1 MTGGMER
8 MTDAALSRK
17 LGHYQRMAAVWPRIG
32 AAVAVG
38 GVIVFFAVRDT
49 ALRAVLTAVLFCGGI
64 FCALLL
70 GGGAQKKLRALLQEQ
85 LGDFFRAELE
95 KAFGPDLRVP
105 ALGIDEPLLKT
116 LPLTESAWEESEVES
131 LRGGVYRGVRF
142 SAANVRLRHV
152 YRRGA
157 PHEGYETCSD
167 EVFRGLI
174 LRCETRAGA
183 IAPRLD
189 EWTEVLGQQIE
200 GKVCA
205 LRWEG
210 GVLTLALETDYGFA
224 AVAGSVDLRDL
235 DAARE
240 SYRTSLRELAGLLDL
255 LLENAALFA
264 AETEKGREP

>member
-17 LGHYQRMAAVWPRIG
+17 LGHYQRMAAVWRRVG
-32 AAVAVG
+32 LAAVVG
-38 GVIVFFAVRDT
+38 GVIAFFAVRDT
-49 ALRAVLTAVLFCGGI
+49 ALRAVLTAALFFGGI
-64 FCALLL
+64 CCAVFL

-95 KAFGPDLRVP
+95 KAFDPDLRPP
-105 ALGIDEPLLKT
+105 ALGIDEPFLKT
-116 LPLTESAWEESEVES
+116 LPLTESAWEESEVEN

-142 SAANVRLRHV
+142 TAANVRLYHV

-174 LRCETRAGA
+174 LRCETREGAPAPQLAGWA
-183 IAPRLD
+183 Q
-189 EWTEVLGQQIE
+189 TLGRQIE
-200 GKVCA
+200 GKVCG

-210 GVLTLALETDYGFA
+210 GVLTLALETDYAFA

-240 SYRTSLRELAGLLDL
+240 SYRASLRELAGLLDL
-255 LLENAALFA
+255 LLENTALFA
-264 AETEKGREP
+264 AGTER

>member
-1 MTGGMER
+1 MSGGMER
-8 MTDAALSRK
+8 MPDAALSRK
-17 LGHYQRMAAVWPRIG
+17 LGHYQRMAALWPRVG
-32 AAVAVG
+32 LAGAVG
-38 GVIVFFAVRDT
+38 GVIAFFAVRDT
-49 ALRAVLTAVLFCGGI
+49 ALRAVLTAVLFFGGI
-64 FCALLL
+64 CCALFL
-70 GGGAQKKLRALLQEQ
+70 GGGAQKKLRALLREQ

-95 KAFGPDLRVP
+95 KAFGPDLRPP

-116 LPLTESAWEESEVES
+116 LPLTEGAWEESEVEN

-157 PHEGYETCSD
+157 PHEGFETCSD

-174 LRCETRAGA
+174 LRCETRGGA
-183 IAPRLD
+183 PSPQLD
-189 EWTEVLGQQIE
+189 EWAQTLGRQIE
-200 GKVCA
+200 GKLCA

-255 LLENAALFA
+255 LLENTALFA
-264 AETEKGREP
+264 AGTER

>member
-8 MTDAALSRK
+8 MPDAALSRK
-17 LGHYQRMAAVWPRIG
+17 LGHYQKMAAVWRLVG
-32 AAVAVG
+32 LAGAVG
-38 GVIVFFAVRDT
+38 GVIAFFAVQGT
-49 ALRAVLTAVLFCGGI
+49 ALRAVLTAALFFGGI
-64 FCALLL
+64 CCAVFL
-70 GGGAQKKLRALLQEQ
+70 GGGAQKKLKALLREQ

-95 KAFGPDLRVP
+95 KAFGPDLRSP
-105 ALGIDEPLLKT
+105 ALGIDEPFLKT
-116 LPLTESAWEESEVES
+116 LSLAEGAWEESEVEN

-142 SAANVRLRHV
+142 TAANVRLRHV

-157 PHEGYETCSD
+157 PHEGYETCSE

-174 LRCETRAGA
+174 LRCETREGA
-183 IAPRLD
+183 PVPRLA
-189 EWTEVLGQQIE
+189 EWVQTLGRQIE
-200 GKVCA
+200 GKVCD

-240 SYRTSLRELAGLLDL
+240 SYRRSLRELAGVLDL
-255 LLENAALFA
+255 LLENTALFA
-264 AETEKGREP
+264 AGTER

>member
-8 MTDAALSRK
+8 MPDAALSRK
-17 LGHYQRMAAVWPRIG
+17 LGHYQKMAAVWRLVG
-32 AAVAVG
+32 LAGAVG
-38 GVIVFFAVRDT
+38 GVIAFFAVQGT
-49 ALRAVLTAVLFCGGI
+49 ALRAVLTAALFFGGI
-64 FCALLL
+64 CCAVFL
-70 GGGAQKKLRALLQEQ
+70 GGGAQKKCRALLQEQ

-95 KAFGPDLRVP
+95 KAFGPDLRPP
-105 ALGIDEPLLKT
+105 ALGIDEPFLKT
-116 LPLTESAWEESEVES
+116 LSLAEGAWEESEVEN

-142 SAANVRLRHV
+142 TAANVRLRHV

-157 PHEGYETCSD
+157 PHEGYETCSE

-174 LRCETRAGA
+174 LRCETREGA
-183 IAPRLD
+183 PAPRLA
-189 EWTEVLGQQIE
+189 EWAQTLRRQIE
-200 GKVCA
+200 GEVYD

-240 SYRTSLRELAGLLDL
+240 SYRRSLRELAGVLDL
-255 LLENAALFA
+255 LLENTALFA
-264 AETEKGREP
+264 AGTER